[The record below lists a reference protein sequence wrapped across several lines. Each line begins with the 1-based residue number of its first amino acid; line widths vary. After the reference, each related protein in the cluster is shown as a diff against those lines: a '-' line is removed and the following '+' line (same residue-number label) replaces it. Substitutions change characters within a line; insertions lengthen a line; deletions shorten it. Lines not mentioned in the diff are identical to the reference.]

1 MRSAMELSP
10 RLVSLVQ
17 HDVRA
22 LGVGE
27 ASLEGV
33 RLRTAFNRAVSS
45 SITGLPSLLFIIPS
59 RCSNSSIA
67 GLPCL
72 LVESPRKPLK

>member
-1 MRSAMELSP
+1 MRPAMGLSP
-10 RLVSLVQ
+10 RLVSLVPR
-17 HDVRA
+17 DVKA
-22 LGVGE
+22 LGVGA

-33 RLRTAFNRAVSS
+33 RLSTAFNRAVSS

-72 LVESPRKPLK
+72 LDESP